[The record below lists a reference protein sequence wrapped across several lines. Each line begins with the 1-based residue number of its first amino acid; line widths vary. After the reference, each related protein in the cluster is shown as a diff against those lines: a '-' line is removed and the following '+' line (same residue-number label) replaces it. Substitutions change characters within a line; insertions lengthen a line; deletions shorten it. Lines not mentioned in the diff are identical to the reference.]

1 MFVALGKDDTKRGV
15 VEGIVGGG
23 GGGGPV
29 RRVMQ
34 ERNSVGGLRRAI
46 QRKDHHQS
54 DKHWNRFKGN
64 IRETSETQAGVHIYV
79 GYFPSMWISPW
90 TELCVEKNSLFCV
103 DR

>member
-1 MFVALGKDDTKRGV
+1 M
-15 VEGIVGGG
+15 
-23 GGGGPV
+23 

-34 ERNSVGGLRRAI
+34 ERNSVGGLRRDI

-64 IRETSETQAGVHIYV
+64 IGETSERQAGVHIFV
-79 GYFPSMWISPW
+79 GYFPSMWISSW
-90 TELCVEKNSLFCV
+90 TEPCVEKKSLFCV